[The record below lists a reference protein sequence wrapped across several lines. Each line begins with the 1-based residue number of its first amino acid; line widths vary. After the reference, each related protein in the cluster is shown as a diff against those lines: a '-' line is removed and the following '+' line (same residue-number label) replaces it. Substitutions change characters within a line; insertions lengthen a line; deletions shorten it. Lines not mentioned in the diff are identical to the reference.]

1 MPIHVGLL
9 DAIAL
14 VVFAACVI
22 GYPLVVDHIAGV
34 REKSVMAAMDAHRRR
49 WMQAMVHREA
59 RIFDAAIIGNLM
71 QSTAFLATT
80 AIFILAGLV
89 AMLGATDMGL
99 RVVSLLP
106 FAEPANPA
114 LWEVKVA
121 LLIVIFVNAFF
132 ELTWSLR
139 QFNYTSILIGGI
151 GGPGDARNLR
161 LAEIA
166 ATVANRAAIHFNSG
180 LRAYYFGLAAIAWL
194 VHPVALMLACLWVL
208 RELYRREF
216 KSAVRDAVMEDA

>member
-1 MPIHVGLL
+1 VLRLGLL
-9 DAIAL
+9 DAVAL
-14 VVFAACVI
+14 AVFAACVI
-22 GYPLVVDHIAGV
+22 GYPLVVDRIPGV
-34 REKSVMAAMDAHRRR
+34 RQKSVMAAMDMHRRR

-71 QSTAFLATT
+71 QSTSFLATT
-80 AIFILAGLV
+80 AIFILGGLV
-89 AMLGATDMGL
+89 AMLGASDLGL
-99 RVVSLLP
+99 RAVALLP
-106 FAEPANPA
+106 FAAPADPA
-114 LWEVKVA
+114 VWEIKIA
-121 LLIVIFVNAFF
+121 LLIVIFVTAFF

-151 GGPGDARNLR
+151 GSTADAASLR
-161 LAEIA
+161 HAEVA

-180 LRAYYFGLAAIAWL
+180 LRAYYFGLAALAWL

-216 KSAVRDAVMEDA
+216 KSVVRDAVMEDA